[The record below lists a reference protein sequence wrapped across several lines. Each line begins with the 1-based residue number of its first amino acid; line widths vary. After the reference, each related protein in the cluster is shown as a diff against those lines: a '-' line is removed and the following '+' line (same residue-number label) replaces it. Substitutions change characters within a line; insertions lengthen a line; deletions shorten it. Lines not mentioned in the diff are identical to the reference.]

1 MNFCSVIVRG
11 WKINIKTIVGILNF
25 LSLVFILTIP
35 VEARDYHIRASDG
48 ELYTVTIGE
57 NFNTENFSIQK
68 SDGEILL
75 GVTETE
81 RATAAELYFAAIFLS
96 EVLPLY
102 SPETPIEDWEKKI
115 EKIAR
120 NGLIRLIGKQGIE
133 LLANGFVNGLT
144 GAVEFILT
152 KDLAAVIAGWIPGAI
167 NDAIQNEAEHRLLV
181 DAANLALGAAG
192 KVSAHER
199 VLRDLWLSYETRSLI
214 ISIDEINA
222 GWESFYKLAAY
233 HSLVANLINSY
244 LKDPGPDVELGLGG
258 LGNIALELLPPSG
271 QALRTVT
278 RAGIRGLEA
287 VGTATEILEAAI
299 SINYTLEHIQHLRE
313 INETAVSVIHQGALD
328 HIVEGKNQSGEVLE
342 QAGFFQPM
350 SDNTG
355 DTSFDN
361 DLTAEGNESVIN
373 DPNEI
378 NDDNDDDNDDNLVE
392 IADVPD
398 LSIETISVDVDIL
411 SPGER
416 FRVSVSVKNIGGRR
430 ATNTTLHYYLSK
442 DSTYSRDDKEFKDWR
457 DRLPTFDV
465 NAIENDH
472 ANLDAPDTPGDYY
485 IIVRA
490 ERVRNERSTDNN
502 YASVKITVLPPPAPD
517 LVVLLSLARTKH
529 VEWLSA
535 TKGIVYPGKYFRLDA
550 TIHNQGKMKS
560 EETEIHFYRSSDP
573 FPSLDD
579 TKIETGRVKALR
591 RADSRF
597 YSSDEESENGPA
609 PEVPGDYYYYAY
621 VDSVEGE
628 VNTDNNYSNVIKV
641 SVRGP
646 DLVIASASVDYLA
659 SRRPE
664 VFPNG
669 KIELHV
675 TVRNQGTDDS
685 PPTKLRY
692 YVSSDAT
699 FSEDDT
705 EVSEKRV
712 SSFDINESRLQ
723 KPVPI
728 YVPYP
733 SRFFYCFVCIDGVED
748 EIDTD
753 NNCSDPIRVD
763 VRNVS
768 PVAKGT
774 IADQTL
780 NVGIPMS
787 IDVSQ
792 YFSDENNDTLTYN
805 ASSSNTTVAS
815 VSALNNVVTITP
827 KRAGSATITVTA
839 SDGELTATQP
849 ISATVNDTDNP
860 ADVNGDGIVNILDLV
875 IVANNFGKDEPD
887 LNGDGV
893 VNILDLVR
901 VSAQIGTQ

>member
-192 KVSAHER
+192 KVSAHEQ

-233 HSLVANLINSY
+233 HSLIANLIDSY

-342 QAGFFQPM
+342 QAGFFQPI

-361 DLTAEGNESVIN
+361 DLTTEGNESVIN

-490 ERVRNERSTDNN
+490 ERVRNERNTDNN
-502 YASVKITVLPPPAPD
+502 YASVKITVLPPHAPD
-517 LVVLLSLARTKH
+517 LVVSLTVDPSPRIT
-529 VEWLSA
+529 WLSA
-535 TKGIVYPGKYFRLDA
+535 NEYLIYPQKYFRLDA
-550 TIHNQGKMKS
+550 TIDNRGKKES
-560 EETEIHFYRSSDP
+560 EETEIHFYQSSDP
-573 FPSLDD
+573 LPSLDD

-591 RADSRF
+591 SADSRF
-597 YSSDEESENGPA
+597 YSSDEDASNGPA

-641 SVRGP
+641 SVKGP
-646 DLVIASASVDYLA
+646 DLVIDSVSVDYLFRGHTTL
-659 SRRPE
+659 S
-664 VFPNG
+664 PNG
-669 KIELHV
+669 GFKLHA
-675 TVRNQGTDDS
+675 TIRNKGTDEATS
-685 PPTKLRY
+685 TTLRY

-699 FSEDDT
+699 LSDNDTAFDTDRVHSLDPNETEDEQSDT
-705 EVSEKRV
+705 THVDYVSGV
-712 SSFDINESRLQ
+712 
-723 KPVPI
+723 
-728 YVPYP
+728 
-733 SRFFYCFVCIDGVED
+733 FYCFVCIDDVED

-753 NNCSDPIRVD
+753 NNCFAPIQIN
-763 VRNVS
+763 VRNVR
-768 PVAKGT
+768 PVAKET
-774 IADQTL
+774 IEDQTL

-792 YFSDENNDTLTYN
+792 YFSDENNGTLTYN
-805 ASSSNTTVAS
+805 AISSNTIVAS

-827 KRAGSATITVTA
+827 KLAGSATITVTA

-849 ISATVNDTDNP
+849 ISVTVNNADNP
-860 ADVNGDGIVNILDLV
+860 TDVNGDGIVNILDLV
-875 IVANNFGKDEPD
+875 IVAHNFGKDEPD

-901 VSAQIGTQ
+901 VSEQMGTQ